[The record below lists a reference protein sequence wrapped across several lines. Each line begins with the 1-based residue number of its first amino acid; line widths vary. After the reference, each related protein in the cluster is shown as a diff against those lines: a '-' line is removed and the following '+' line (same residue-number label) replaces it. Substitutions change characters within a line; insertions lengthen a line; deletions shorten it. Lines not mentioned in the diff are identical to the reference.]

1 MLSISS
7 IELFTILKSKIGEA
21 EAKSLTEYIEV
32 QAKESFANEKEHL
45 ASKKDLAELKADLLK
60 WLIVL
65 FIPLCLYNSRRNG
78 RASQTV

>member
-1 MLSISS
+1 MQSISS
-7 IELFTILKSKIGEA
+7 IELFTILKSKIGEQ

-32 QAKESFANEKEHL
+32 QVKESFANEKEHL

-65 FIPLCLYNSRRNG
+65 FIPFYIGMIVFLIKNF
-78 RASQTV
+78 V